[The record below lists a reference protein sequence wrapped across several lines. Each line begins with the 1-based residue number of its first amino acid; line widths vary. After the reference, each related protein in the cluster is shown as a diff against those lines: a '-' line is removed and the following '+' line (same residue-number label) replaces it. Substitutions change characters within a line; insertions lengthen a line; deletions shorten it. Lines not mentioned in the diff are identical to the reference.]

1 MGLRIGASAHA
12 GSFWASASYVV
23 KRQHYRGS
31 PVAAAVWSWLVLAV
45 VLVTVIHAAWGMY
58 LAAGLVIVASWTSQS
73 RRRARGS
80 HRR

>member
-12 GSFWASASYVV
+12 GPFWASASHAV
-23 KRQHYRGS
+23 KRRHHQGS
-31 PVAAAVWSWLVLAV
+31 STAAAAWSWLVLAV

-73 RRRARGS
+73 RRHTRGS